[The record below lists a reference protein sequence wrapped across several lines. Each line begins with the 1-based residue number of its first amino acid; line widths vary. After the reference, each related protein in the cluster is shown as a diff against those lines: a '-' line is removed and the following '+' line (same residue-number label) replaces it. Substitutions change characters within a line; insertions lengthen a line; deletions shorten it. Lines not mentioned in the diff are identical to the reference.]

1 MNTEKYE
8 NIGYNEKIPLLSL
21 LKNYSEMDISCF
33 DVPGH
38 VRSQG
43 VSILND
49 YLGNEIMN
57 MDINSSYSLSIKKRL
72 TQESIKLASSLMY
85 SCALNV
91 RKPFK

>member
-57 MDINSSYSLSIKKRL
+57 MILRDIFYDNNDKWNYKKSTR
-72 TQESIKLASSLMY
+72 IIGKLI
-85 SCALNV
+85 
-91 RKPFK
+91 

>member
-21 LKNYSEMDISCF
+21 LKNYSKMDISCF

-49 YLGNEIMN
+49 YLGNEI
-57 MDINSSYSLSIKKRL
+57 
-72 TQESIKLASSLMY
+72 T
-85 SCALNV
+85 
-91 RKPFK
+91 